1 MCGKNFIG
9 EMKLSEIVYE
19 FSHLFFPN
27 CCVICGTKLL
37 SPEESVCLKCLYKL
51 PKTNDFKEVGNGIE
65 TLLAGRFPFERAA
78 SFCEFSKG
86 GMFQSI
92 IHHIKYNHREKLGVA
107 MGRLFGQ
114 DLLES
119 DFICSI
125 DVIVPVPLHPK
136 KQRER
141 GYNQSERIAE
151 GFSEV
156 TAIPISR
163 DNLVRIVY
171 NPTQTRL
178 SKTQRWE
185 NVKNIFKVTNPSEFS
200 EKHILLVD
208 DVVTTG
214 STLEA
219 CAIALGKCSN
229 IKISVATLARVL

>member
-1 MCGKNFIG
+1 
-9 EMKLSEIVYE
+9 MKLSEIVHE
-19 FSHLFFPN
+19 FSYLFFPD

-37 SPEESVCLKCLYKL
+37 SPEESVCLECLYKL
-51 PKTNDFKEVGNGIE
+51 PKTNDFKEVDNSTE

-78 SFCEFSKG
+78 SFCEFSKE

-185 NVKNIFKVTNPSEFS
+185 NVKNIFKVTNPSEFA

>member
-1 MCGKNFIG
+1 
-9 EMKLSEIVYE
+9 MKFSEIIHE

-37 SPEESVCLKCLYKL
+37 SPEESVCLECLYKL
-51 PKTNDFKEVGNGIE
+51 PKTNDFKEVNNSTE

-78 SFCEFSKG
+78 SFCEFSKE